1 MAKKNTK
8 DLEVILCELEK
19 CKDRKYLSK
28 IWSEHFRRQVPNNLS
43 TRILKAATIYGIQ
56 MMLLSKQCN
65 ITDKTFEKVDVKDI
79 SFVKALPAQTKLK
92 SGTVLS
98 KIWKGKEI
106 KVQILNEKFI
116 FENNVYSSLSEIAR
130 DITGTRWSGPRFFGL
145 NG

>member
-1 MAKKNTK
+1 MAKKNTR
-8 DLEVILCELEK
+8 DLEVILFELEK
-19 CKDRKYLSK
+19 CKDRKYLFE
-28 IWSEHFRRQVPNNLS
+28 IWEEHFKRQVPHNLS
-43 TRILKAATIYGIQ
+43 TRMLKAATIYSVQ
-56 MMLLSKQCN
+56 MMLFSERYQKA
-65 ITDKTFEKVDVKDI
+65 DKTFETVDVQDI

-106 KVQILNEKFI
+106 KVQAMNEKFI
-116 FENNVYSSLSEIAR
+116 FENNVYNSLSEIAR

>member
-8 DLEVILCELEK
+8 DLEVILFELDK

-28 IWSEHFRRQVPNNLS
+28 IWSEHFKQQVPNNLS
-43 TRILKAATIYGIQ
+43 TRILKAATIYGLQ
-56 MMLLSKQCN
+56 MMIFSKRCQ
-65 ITDKTFEKVDVKDI
+65 ITDKTFGTVDVTDI
-79 SFVKALPAQTKLK
+79 SFVKPLPAQTKLK

-106 KVQILNEKFI
+106 KVHVMNEKFI

-130 DITGTRWSGPRFFGL
+130 EITGTRWSGPRFFGV
-145 NG
+145 NS